1 MSSWTISRTTFQGGE
16 KQKIA
21 IIRQLLKN
29 PDVMMFDEPTSAL
42 DSQSKQAFIEILK
55 ERKGRHITVIATH
68 DPVLISA
75 CDEVIEIA

>member
-1 MSSWTISRTTFQGGE
+1 MGLKKMVDSSGGLDVELDDKQNNISGGE

-68 DPVLISA
+68 A
-75 CDEVIEIA
+75 R